1 MTEIGLGSG
10 KNEKN
15 LILSSEDGNEIP
27 KKDMCTNQTC
37 THKLILCEPAF
48 FFPTHVH
55 VKLRPHAIVFVHISS

>member
-37 THKLILCEPAF
+37 THELILCEPAF
-48 FFPTHVH
+48 FFPRMCM
-55 VKLRPHAIVFVHISS
+55 LC